1 MNWLILVAIASLAGS
16 SAIYFDNYTSDVYF
30 KGRGAVSQKIFFAI
44 AFLIIGAILM
54 PVSGLNIDVTGVK
67 PILFLILSG
76 MFSSLAGI
84 PYYKALEIDD
94 STNLGI
100 FIQIAPVLYLVLG
113 WLFLGESISLLQMTA
128 FIIIMFAP
136 LLILATTRKRSRNI
150 KLRAIFYAFLY
161 VLIAVCGHLI
171 FVKESAYEINFI
183 SSMALVMIG
192 KGLGN
197 MIIMALRPKWGK
209 RFNSVYRASHRKVLR
224 PLFGS
229 LFFNIIKDFTYRA
242 ALILAPSVALASATS
257 DSAQPIVIFFMGII
271 LTLISPKFGREKL
284 TRKSVMVHLAATV
297 LVVIGIVLLQFQM

>member
-16 SAIYFDNYTSDVYF
+16 SAIYFDNYISDFYF

-54 PVSGLNIDVTGVK
+54 LVSGLNIDITGVK

-113 WLFLGESISLLQMTA
+113 WLFLGESISLLQMVA
-128 FIIIMFAP
+128 FVIIMIAP
-136 LLILATTRKRSRNI
+136 LLIVATARKRSRKV
-150 KLRAIFYAFLY
+150 KLRAILYAFLY

-171 FVKESAYEINFI
+171 FVKESEYEINFV

-209 RFNSVYRASHRKVLR
+209 RFNSVYKTSRRKVLR
-224 PLFGS
+224 PLFGT
-229 LFFNIIKDFTYRA
+229 LFFNVIKDFTYRA

-284 TRKSVMVHLAATV
+284 SRKSVIVHLAATI
-297 LVVIGIVLLQFQM
+297 LVVTGIVLMQF